1 MHLNISYY
9 KYHNEDQLILR
20 GKNELECLNKQDAE
34 WANDWKVIV
43 EIFDTIDH
51 FESLLK
57 KLDMPF
63 LREIHQKVLTLNLK
77 KYAWSLQNYIIEK
90 YSNEYI

>member
-1 MHLNISYY
+1 M
-9 KYHNEDQLILR
+9 
-20 GKNELECLNKQDAE
+20 ECINTQDEE
-34 WANDWKVIV
+34 WAKDWKLIV

-57 KLDMPF
+57 KLDVNF
-63 LREIHQKVLTLNLK
+63 LREVHQKVLTLNMK

-90 YSNEYI
+90 YSNEKI